1 MLKITD
7 DNRKWWILTALGA
20 AGGLIMFDETVI
32 GVALPTIRHD
42 LGMTE
47 LAAHWTISIYML
59 VFASLAAAAGKIGD
73 LIGFRV
79 LFTAGIA
86 IFGAASFL
94 CGWAQNGDVLLVAR
108 AIQGVGAAIIFP
120 ASIAMLVLVF
130 PKEQRGVAIG
140 ILAATGTVFLAAG
153 PLIGGTLTE
162 ILSWRWVFWI
172 NAPIAIIIVT
182 IVSLSWSLPKKAAEG
197 SIFDIKGF
205 ILMTLGLSLFVF
217 AIMQGASWGWT
228 QIYILSALIGGVIS
242 LVIFYILE
250 RRSEQPLIDVR
261 LFHSASFSSA
271 NLILF
276 AGQFSKLS
284 LVVFGALFLQDK
296 LGLSPFQ
303 SGLALLVCV
312 AAFPVLSI
320 PVGRLADLFGARS
333 LVLGGLAFATLGMFW
348 VAIATAA
355 DSYVSLLPGLI
366 IWGLGMPFCYA
377 PTLRA
382 MANSVPAEKQG
393 EVSGIGVTSR
403 LLGGTLG
410 VALSSTVLVA
420 SGGFQGVFYL
430 AAWVMLGALV
440 FGGLVFDKGEAGSE
454 A

>member
-20 AGGLIMFDETVI
+20 GAGLIMLDETVI
-32 GVALPTIRHD
+32 GVALPTIRQD

-47 LAAHWTISIYML
+47 VAGHWTVSIYML
-59 VFASLAAAAGKIGD
+59 VFATLAAAAGKIGD

-79 LFTAGIA
+79 LFTAGIT

-94 CGWAQNGDVLLVAR
+94 CGWAQTGDVLLFAR

-120 ASIAMLVLVF
+120 ASVAMLALVF
-130 PKEQRGVAIG
+130 PKEQRGMAIG
-140 ILAATGTVFLAAG
+140 ILAATGTVFLATG
-153 PLIGGTLTE
+153 PLIGGALTE

-172 NAPIAIIIVT
+172 NAPIAIIIIT
-182 IVSLSWSLPKKAAEG
+182 IVSLSWTLPKNVNEG
-197 SIFDIKGF
+197 SIFDITGF

-217 AIMQGASWGWT
+217 ALMQGASWGWT
-228 QIYILSALIGGVIS
+228 QVYILSALIGGLASIV
-242 LVIFYILE
+242 VFYFIE

-261 LFHSASFSSA
+261 LFHVASFSSA

-303 SGLALLVCV
+303 SGLALLACV
-312 AAFPVLSI
+312 AAFPILSI
-320 PVGRLADLFGARS
+320 PVGRLADLFGARN

-348 VAIATAA
+348 VAIATVAE
-355 DSYVSLLPGLI
+355 SYLSLLPGLI
-366 IWGLGMPFCYA
+366 IWGVGMPFCYA

-410 VALSSTVLVA
+410 VALSSTVLLA
-420 SGGFQGVFYL
+420 SGGFQDVFYL
-430 AAWVMLGALV
+430 AAWVMLGALL
-440 FGGLVFDKGEAGSE
+440 FGWLVFDKPAVT
-454 A
+454 

>member
-1 MLKITD
+1 MLRITD
-7 DNRKWWILTALGA
+7 DNRKWWILAALGA
-20 AGGLIMFDETVI
+20 SGGLIMLDETVI

-42 LGMTE
+42 LGMSE
-47 LAAHWTISIYML
+47 IASHWTISIYML

-73 LIGFRV
+73 LIGFKT
-79 LFTAGIA
+79 LFTAGIT
-86 IFGAASFL
+86 IFGAASLL
-94 CGWAQNGDVLLVAR
+94 CGWAQGEEVLLFAR
-108 AIQGVGAAIIFP
+108 AVQGVGAAIILP
-120 ASIAMLVLVF
+120 ASIAMLALAF
-130 PKEQRGVAIG
+130 PKEQRGMAIG
-140 ILAATGTVFLAAG
+140 ILAATGTMFLALG

-172 NAPIAIIIVT
+172 NAPVAIIIISIISVSWT
-182 IVSLSWSLPKKAAEG
+182 IPKNESARSK
-197 SIFDIKGF
+197 FDKPGF
-205 ILMTLGLSLFVF
+205 ILMILGLSLFVF

-228 QIYILSALIGGVIS
+228 QVYILSALVGGLASI
-242 LVIFYILE
+242 VIFYFIE
-250 RRSEQPLIDVR
+250 RRSEQPLIDVH
-261 LFHSASFSSA
+261 LFHGASFSSA

-312 AAFPVLSI
+312 AAFPVLSV
-320 PVGRLADLFGARS
+320 PVGRLADLFGARN
-333 LVLGGLAFATLGMFW
+333 LVLGGLACATLGMFW
-348 VAIATAA
+348 VATATVAE
-355 DSYVSLLPGLI
+355 SYLSLLPGLI
-366 IWGLGMPFCYA
+366 IWGVGMPFCYA

-410 VALSSTVLVA
+410 VALSSTVLVT
-420 SGGFQGVFYL
+420 SGGFQDVFYL
-430 AAWVMLGALV
+430 AAWVMLGALL
-440 FGGLVFDKGEAGSE
+440 FGWLVFDKPAVT
-454 A
+454 